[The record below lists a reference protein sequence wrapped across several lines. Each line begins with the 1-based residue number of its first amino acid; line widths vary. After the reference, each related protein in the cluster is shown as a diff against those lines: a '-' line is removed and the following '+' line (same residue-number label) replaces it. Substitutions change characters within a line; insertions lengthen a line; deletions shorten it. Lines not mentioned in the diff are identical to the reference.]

1 LTSTSK
7 SCGIICSFLVFMRKH
22 PDALAWFTKPESAMK
37 KQIRETVN
45 EKEKEQRKLLQHVEA
60 IRDKYQVM
68 VTSSLD

>member
-1 LTSTSK
+1 
-7 SCGIICSFLVFMRKH
+7 MRKH